1 MTSEDIVR
9 TVTEAL
15 GDKVQRGEVALGD
28 AVLFLAPE
36 NLLEVATHLK
46 SDPEL
51 AFDYLSHITGVDYL
65 DEERE
70 PRFDAVYELHSM
82 DHNHSVRLRVG
93 LNEDSPS
100 VPTLTGLWA
109 AAVYPERELYDMFGF
124 TITGLDNTKRL
135 IMPEGWDG
143 FPLRKDYPLTTED
156 IAFSHNRDYKR
167 ELVKSKPPTR

>member
-1 MTSEDIVR
+1 MTSEEIVQ

-15 GDKVQRGEVALGD
+15 GDKIQRGEVALGD
-28 AVLFLAPE
+28 AVLFLAPD

-46 SDPEL
+46 NDPEL

-70 PRFDAVYELHSM
+70 PRFDAVYEFHSM

-93 LNEDSPS
+93 LEEDNPS

-135 IMPEGWDG
+135 IMPEGWEG